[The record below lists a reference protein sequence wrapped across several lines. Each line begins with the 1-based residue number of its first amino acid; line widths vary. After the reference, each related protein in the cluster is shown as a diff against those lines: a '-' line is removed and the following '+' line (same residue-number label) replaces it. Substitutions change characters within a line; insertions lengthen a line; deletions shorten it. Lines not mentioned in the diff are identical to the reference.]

1 MQYRT
6 LGNSGL
12 KVSEL
17 SLGGWL
23 TLGGSVNEKTSINLI
38 KTAFYNGV
46 NLFDMADVYSAGQ
59 SEVVLGKAAKEL
71 PREQMVVATKVYGKM
86 HPGPFGSGLSKKHI
100 IQACEASL
108 IRLQMEY
115 IDLYQFHVY
124 DESVPLEESLEAL
137 DILTSQGKILYSGCS
152 NFSTANMQEAMN
164 ICAAKQF
171 PRFIS
176 NQPKYN
182 LLIHSFKN
190 DDFENELF
198 PFCKTNGIGNIVYSP
213 LAHGVLTG
221 KYKSVKPKSKG
232 NRIDGEFES
241 VHLIQENLDVVKR
254 LKTIADEAGLT
265 LVQIAFAWILRKK
278 EVSSAIIGAS
288 SVKQL
293 ESNLSAS
300 GITLDDDLLA
310 AIEEARVKP

>member
-1 MQYRT
+1 MQYRS

-38 KTAFYNGV
+38 KTAFHHGV

-59 SEVVLGKAAKEL
+59 SEIMLGKAAKDL
-71 PREQMVVATKVYGKM
+71 PRDQMVIATKVYGRM

-108 IRLQMEY
+108 VRLQTDY

-124 DESVPLEESLEAL
+124 DDSVPLEESLEAL
-137 DILTSQGKILYSGCS
+137 AVLFAQGKILYAGCS
-152 NFSTANMQEAMN
+152 NFSTAHMQEALN
-164 ICAAKQF
+164 IASAKTF

-182 LLIHSFKN
+182 LLIDTFLEE
-190 DDFENELF
+190 DFNEVLF
-198 PFCKTNGIGNIVYSP
+198 PFCGKNGIGNIVFSP

-221 KYKSVKPKSKG
+221 KYKSLKSSPKGSRAAGK
-232 NRIDGEFES
+232 FES
-241 VHLIQENLDVVKR
+241 VHLTQDNIKEVKR
-254 LKTIADEAGLT
+254 LKSIADEAGLS
-265 LVQIAFAWILRKK
+265 LVQLSFAWILRKK

-288 SVKQL
+288 SVEQL

-300 GITLDDDLLA
+300 GIELDEETLLA
-310 AIEEARVKP
+310 IDGKL

>member
-1 MQYRT
+1 MKYRR

-23 TLGGSVNEKTSINLI
+23 TLGGSVNEKVSIDLI
-38 KTAFYNGV
+38 KAAFYNGV
-46 NLFDMADVYSAGQ
+46 NLFDMADVYSEGQ
-59 SEVVLGKAAKEL
+59 SEVMLGKAAQDL
-71 PREQMVVATKVYGKM
+71 PREQIVVATKVYGTM

-108 IRLQMEY
+108 KRLQMDY

-137 DILTSQGKILYSGCS
+137 EILTSQGKILYSGCS
-152 NFSTANMQEAMN
+152 NFSTANMQEALN
-164 ICAAKQF
+164 ISASKGY

-182 LLIHSFKN
+182 LLIDTFL
-190 DDFENELF
+190 DEDFEETLF
-198 PFCKTNGIGNIVYSP
+198 PFCDKHGIGNIVFSP

-221 KYKSVKPKSKG
+221 KYKSIQSKPKGS
-232 NRIDGEFES
+232 RVAGEFKS
-241 VHLIQENLDVVKR
+241 VHLTQKNLATAKR
-254 LKTIADEAGLT
+254 LKSIADEAGLT
-265 LVQIAFAWILRKK
+265 LIQIAFAWILRRK

-293 ESNLSAS
+293 ESNLTAS
-300 GITLDDDLLA
+300 GIRLEEDLLT
-310 AIEEARVKP
+310 AIDEARIKL